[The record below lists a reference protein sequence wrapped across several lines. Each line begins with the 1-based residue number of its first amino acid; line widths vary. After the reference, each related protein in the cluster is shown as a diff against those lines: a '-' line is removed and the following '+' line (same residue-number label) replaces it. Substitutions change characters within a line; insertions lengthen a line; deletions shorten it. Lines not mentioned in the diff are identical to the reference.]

1 MAKYAEVREKQ
12 KNVDKVKEKEEK
24 FGRGIWVGFTFKTKD
39 GAAGL
44 KNALGAGVQGVE
56 EEEEGEELETLF

>member
-24 FGRGIWVGFTFKTKD
+24 FGRGVWVGFTFKAKKD
-39 GAAGL
+39 ESPIPEEDPEED
-44 KNALGAGVQGVE
+44 E
-56 EEEEGEELETLF
+56 EEVLTLF

>member
-24 FGRGIWVGFTFKTKD
+24 FGRGIWVGFTFKAKD
-39 GAAGL
+39 GGL
-44 KNALGAGVQGVE
+44 VGGGGRMDETVE
-56 EEEEGEELETLF
+56 EDEEQLVTLF

>member
-24 FGRGIWVGFTFKTKD
+24 FGRGVWVGFTFKAKKD
-39 GAAGL
+39 ESPIRADEEET
-44 KNALGAGVQGVE
+44 E
-56 EEEEGEELETLF
+56 EEEETLTLF

>member
-39 GAAGL
+39 GNGL
-44 KNALGAGVQGVE
+44 KNALGVGAE
-56 EEEEGEELETLF
+56 EEGGEEGEELETLF